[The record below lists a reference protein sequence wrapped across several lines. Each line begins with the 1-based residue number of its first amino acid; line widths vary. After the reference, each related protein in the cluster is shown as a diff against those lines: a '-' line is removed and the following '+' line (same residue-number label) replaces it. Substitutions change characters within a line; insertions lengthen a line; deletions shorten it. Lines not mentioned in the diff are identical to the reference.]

1 MQNKSGAKW
10 PGRQPNGKPD
20 RGGGWIGILWY
31 VSSVKH
37 AIRAVKKQDSGCH
50 GDHSSEN
57 QTGDPQ
63 TRKQVA
69 ESDKTGTQTGPA
81 ILYVN

>member
-1 MQNKSGAKW
+1 MTRPVNQMEN
-10 PGRQPNGKPD
+10 RI
-20 RGGGWIGILWY
+20 GGGWVDRDFVVRLQRKTRHQGRQKL
-31 VSSVKH
+31 
-37 AIRAVKKQDSGCH
+37 DSGCY